1 MKEIKQYSRP
11 PVGDV
16 LKITLSG
23 GAQEEAEPEM
33 DDRHLS
39 IDPQFDMEDMMEGTT
54 EQTGLSEMDGQ
65 SSKHGSI
72 E

>member
-1 MKEIKQYSRP
+1 VDIEQYSRP

-23 GAQEEAEPEM
+23 GDGTQEEAEPEM

-65 SSKHGSI
+65 SSKHGSV
-72 E
+72 